1 MNFPEN
7 KSIFHFGFNVGREM
21 RTQFD
26 VEKLSLKLPFVLVPV
41 IFGKAAYMDLFGAQ
55 GTHV

>member
-1 MNFPEN
+1 MFR
-7 KSIFHFGFNVGREM
+7 FGFNVVREM
-21 RTQFD
+21 MAQFD

-41 IFGKAAYMDLFGAQ
+41 IFGKSAYMDLFGAQ